1 MIKGYYINLEERKD
15 RYAHFEKLKNNYSL
29 FKNIDR
35 LSATRDENGAIGCG
49 LSHIAA
55 LNKCL
60 EDKDID
66 SCCEYMMVFED
77 DFCIL
82 NDTHYNEFVNHFEN
96 IRNEKEWDIIVLT
109 PRGVMK
115 NVAVDKKSK
124 MASNHFYEIVNN
136 QTATGYIIKKTF
148 IPILINTFEKSVEG
162 LLKKLNP
169 DNYAI
174 DQYWKSLQNPYH
186 FYYFKNV
193 FAGQLPGYST
203 IEKRMVDYN
212 ERFASQK

>member
-1 MIKGYYINLEERKD
+1 MNGYYINLEERKD
-15 RYAHFEKLKNNYSL
+15 RYVHFEKLKTNHSF
-29 FKNIDR
+29 FKNVNR
-35 LSATRDENGAIGCG
+35 VSAIKCENGAIGCG
-49 LSHIAA
+49 LSHIKA
-55 LNKCL
+55 LKKSIQDN
-60 EDKDID
+60 D
-66 SCCEYMMVFED
+66 SFDYTMVFED

-82 NDTHYNEFVNHFEN
+82 NDTHYTDFVGHFEH

-115 NVAVDKKSK
+115 NISVDKNCK
-124 MASNHFYEIVNN
+124 MTSNHFYEIVNN
-136 QTATGYIIKKTF
+136 QTATGYIIKKSF
-148 IPILINTFEKSVEG
+148 IPILISTFEKSVEG
-162 LLKKLNP
+162 LLKKQNP

-174 DQYWKSLQNPYH
+174 DQYWKSLQNTNH

-212 ERFASQK
+212 ERFISQK